1 MELNTTFDDG
11 APAAMVCAD
20 TWISRWVCQEILE
33 GKTYP
38 HLPFVDGV
46 EVVFDVGANCG
57 ATSVY
62 LNHHHPTATVHAFE
76 PGSEPRALLERNA
89 GRSERI
95 VVHPIGLSDE
105 DRDAALYRGED
116 DSITASTVR
125 RSINLDESEQV
136 QIRAA
141 GPWAADHGID
151 RIDILKL
158 DVEGCEVEVLE
169 SLASL
174 IPTMKV
180 VYVEYDSRAA
190 RRRIEQVLADTHE
203 LYFAMLMVL
212 DQGEI
217 IYLRKD
223 LADQDAATSHLRTL
237 FEARAAAT

>member
-1 MELNTTFDDG
+1 MELNATFDDG

-20 TWISRWVCQEILE
+20 TWISRWVCQEIIE

-38 HLPFVDGV
+38 HLPFVDQV
-46 EVVFDVGANCG
+46 EVIFDVGANCG

-62 LNHHHPTATVHAFE
+62 LNHHHPAATVHAFE
-76 PGSEPRALLERNA
+76 PGSEARSVLERNA
-89 GRSERI
+89 ARSERI
-95 VVHPIGLSDE
+95 VVHPIGLADSDHE
-105 DRDAALYRGED
+105 AALYRGED

-141 GPWAADHGID
+141 GPWAVDHGID

-169 SLASL
+169 SLAPL
-174 IPTMKV
+174 IPTMKA

-190 RRRIEQVLADTHE
+190 RRRIDDLLADTHE

-223 LADQDAATSHLRTL
+223 LAELDAATAHLRVL
-237 FEARAAAT
+237 FDARASA